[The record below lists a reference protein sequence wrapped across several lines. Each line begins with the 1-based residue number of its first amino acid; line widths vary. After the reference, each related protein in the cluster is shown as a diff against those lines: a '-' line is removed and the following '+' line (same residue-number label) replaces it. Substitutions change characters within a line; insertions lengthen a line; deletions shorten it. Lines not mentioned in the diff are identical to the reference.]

1 MSLNKYHII
10 IIVES
15 VLLAAALGLGIW
27 WYVYNEVQRNV
38 EKTFE
43 DGTVYKGGW
52 LAGKMHGTGVLTLP
66 DGEVYEGE
74 FNDGRRNGTGK
85 VKLAGG
91 AEYEGS
97 WADDKYHG
105 QGRY

>member
-43 DGTVYKGGW
+43 TPVYKVIRKAIE
-52 LAGKMHGTGVLTLP
+52 LFLHL
-66 DGEVYEGE
+66 
-74 FNDGRRNGTGK
+74 
-85 VKLAGG
+85 
-91 AEYEGS
+91 
-97 WADDKYHG
+97 
-105 QGRY
+105 